1 MKTRMILTGIA
12 AAVLLTAPLAA
23 QAADLAR
30 PRYEA
35 PPPYAVPSNAGWT
48 GFYVGIN
55 GGYLWGK
62 SKWSGGAGTF
72 EVSPDGFIGGG
83 TLGYNI
89 QAGAWV
95 FGLEGDI
102 DYVDAKGTANAA
114 ICASCTFE
122 NTWLA
127 TLRGRV
133 GYSFGQWLP
142 YLTGGGA
149 WGNAKVQSAGGSVS
163 DTKGGWTA
171 GGGVEYGFGQWSA
184 KLEYLYVDL
193 GTATCVAAACV
204 LPADAK
210 VDVTANIFRAGLN
223 YRF

>member
-12 AAVLLTAPLAA
+12 AAILLTAPLAA
-23 QAADLAR
+23 QAADLGR

-35 PPPYAVPSNAGWT
+35 PPPYVVPPSGWSGLYIGLNAG
-48 GFYVGIN
+48 YM
-55 GGYLWGK
+55 WGK
-62 SKWSGGAGTF
+62 AKWSGGAGIF
-72 EVSPDGFIGGG
+72 NVSPDGFIGGG
-83 TLGYNI
+83 TLGYNF
-89 QAGAWV
+89 QAGEWV
-95 FGLEGDI
+95 LGLEGDI
-102 DYVDAKGTANAA
+102 DYVSAKDSAIAA
-114 ICASCTFE
+114 ICAGCSFE

-133 GYSFGQWLP
+133 GYSFGPWLP

-149 WGNAKVQSAGGSVS
+149 WGNAKVQSAAGSVS

-171 GGGVEYGFGQWSA
+171 GGGIEYSFLGPWSA
-184 KLEYLYVDL
+184 KVEYLYVDL
-193 GTATCVAAACV
+193 GTATCTAAACA

-210 VDVTANIFRAGLN
+210 IDFTANIFRAGLN

>member
-12 AAVLLTAPLAA
+12 AVALLTVPLTAR
-23 QAADLAR
+23 AADMS
-30 PRYEA
+30 PPSYQA
-35 PPPYAVPSNAGWT
+35 PSYVVAPSSWT
-48 GFYVGIN
+48 GFYVGLN
-55 GGYLWGK
+55 GGYLWGT
-62 SKWSGGAGTF
+62 SKWSGGAGNF

-83 TLGYNI
+83 TIGYNL
-89 QAGAWV
+89 QTGAWV

-102 DYVDAKGTANAA
+102 DYVDANGTANSA
-114 ICASCTFE
+114 ICASCTFK
-122 NTWLA
+122 NTWLG

-149 WGNAKVQSAGGSVS
+149 WGNAEVQSAGGTVS

-193 GTATCVAAACV
+193 GSATCGAATCV
-204 LPADAK
+204 LPADAT
-210 VDVTANIFRAGLN
+210 VDFTANIIRGGIN

>member
-12 AAVLLTAPLAA
+12 AAILLTAPLAA
-23 QAADLAR
+23 QAADLGR
-30 PRYEA
+30 PRYGA
-35 PPPYAVPSNAGWT
+35 PPPYVAQPSGWS
-48 GFYVGIN
+48 GLYVGLN
-55 GGYLWGK
+55 GGYMWGK
-62 SKWSGGAGTF
+62 AKWSGGAGTF
-72 EVSPDGFIGGG
+72 DVSPDGFIGGG
-83 TLGYNI
+83 TLGYNF

-102 DYVDAKGTANAA
+102 DYVNAKDSAIAA
-114 ICASCTFE
+114 ICAGCSVE

-133 GYSFGQWLP
+133 GYAFGQWLP
-142 YLTGGGA
+142 YLTAGGA
-149 WGNAKVQSAGGSVS
+149 WGNAKVQTAGGSVS

-193 GTATCVAAACV
+193 GAATCGAAACV
-204 LPADAK
+204 LPANAK
-210 VDVTANIFRAGLN
+210 VDFTANILRAGLN